1 MRTLPEGVRHQLDG
15 SGRRQRFGVTAVT
28 PNSAAGSYYTRPW
41 TPESTRMVWAR
52 LQADLNCN
60 LRRGAWYRLI
70 KADGLAAVVDVKG
83 TPVPVVRA
91 FLQMSNTPPRK
102 WTVVPRP
109 RNVPRSVQVGV
120 AFADLHRARH
130 IARARH
136 HGPDGLAAVVDVKGT
151 PVPLV

>member
-1 MRTLPEGVRHQLDG
+1 
-15 SGRRQRFGVTAVT
+15 
-28 PNSAAGSYYTRPW
+28 
-41 TPESTRMVWAR
+41 MVWAR

-102 WTVVPRP
+102 WTVVARP
-109 RNVPRSVQVGV
+109 RNVPRSVQVGDHYAV
-120 AFADLHRARH
+120 CPSCRERQPIDGHPGAMRCNRCRASFDIDWRESYDL
-130 IARARH
+130 
-136 HGPDGLAAVVDVKGT
+136 GL
-151 PVPLV
+151 